1 MKPRIAI
8 LNGRFDPL
16 TMEGA
21 VDAVFEAIDK
31 GKRGW
36 LCTVNVATLMT
47 MRGNHRLQ
55 AFVDQ
60 AAWVVADGLP
70 LVWCSR
76 LFGTPL
82 PERVAGIDL
91 LDALCR
97 RAAEQKKKVYLLG
110 TTAHLLERTRA
121 NLRRRHPGL
130 EVDGSS
136 GYFER
141 EEWPARADAIRASGA
156 SLLCVGMGTPRQE
169 FFIAGKWDRLGAAVA
184 IGVGGSFDVIA
195 GARFR
200 AHPWVAKLGLEWT
213 ARLVQ
218 EPRRLFLRY
227 LLTNTM
233 FCLLVGRTLAARMI
247 RQTTTKT

>member
-1 MKPRIAI
+1 LKPRIAI

-16 TMEGA
+16 TIDEA
-21 VDAVFEAIDK
+21 VNAVFASINKRE
-31 GKRGW
+31 RGW

-47 MRGNHRLQ
+47 MRHNPRLQ
-55 AFVDQ
+55 DFVDH
-60 AAWVVADGLP
+60 ASWVVADGQP

-76 LFGTPL
+76 LFGTAL

-97 RAAEQKKKVYLLG
+97 RAAQEKKGVYLLG

-121 NLRRRHPGL
+121 NLRQRHPGL
-130 EVDGSS
+130 EVHGSS
-136 GYFER
+136 GYFAR

-169 FFIAGKWDRLGAAVA
+169 FFIAEQWDRLGAAVA

-233 FCLLVGRTLAARMI
+233 FCVLVARTLAMRMLG
-247 RQTTTKT
+247 QTTTKS

>member
-1 MKPRIAI
+1 MRQRIAI

-16 TMEGA
+16 TIEGA
-21 VDAVFEAIDK
+21 VDAVFAAIER
-31 GKRGW
+31 GERGW

-47 MRGNHRLQ
+47 MRSDPRLQ
-55 AFVDQ
+55 AFVDR
-60 AAWVVADGLP
+60 ASWVVADGQP
-70 LVWCSR
+70 LVWCAR
-76 LFGTPL
+76 LFDAVL

-97 RAAEQKKKVYLLG
+97 RAAEQNKLVYLLG
-110 TTAHLLERTRA
+110 TTPSLLDKTRA

-130 EVDGSS
+130 KVDGAS
-136 GYFER
+136 GFFAR
-141 EEWPARADAIRASGA
+141 EEWPARAEAIRASGA
-156 SLLCVGMGTPRQE
+156 SLLFVGMGTPRQE
-169 FFIAGKWDRLGAAVA
+169 YFIEEEWQHLGAAVA

-200 AHPWVAKLGLEWT
+200 AHPLVGKLGLEWT

-218 EPRRLFLRY
+218 EPSRLFLRY

-233 FCLLVGRTLAARMI
+233 FCLLVGRSLAARMMGLSPP
-247 RQTTTKT
+247 KN

>member
-1 MKPRIAI
+1 MRPRVTI

-16 TMEGA
+16 TMKGA
-21 VDAVFEAIDK
+21 VDAVFAAIDK
-31 GKRGW
+31 GERGW

-47 MRGNHRLQ
+47 MRSNERLQ

-60 AAWVVADGLP
+60 AAWIVADGQP

-76 LFGTPL
+76 LFGAPL

-97 RAAEQKKKVYLLG
+97 RAAEQKNKVYLLG
-110 TTAHLLERTRA
+110 STTQLLERARA

-141 EEWPARADAIRASGA
+141 KDWAARADAIRASGA

-169 FFIAGKWDRLGAAVA
+169 LFIAEQWDRLGASVA
-184 IGVGGSFDVIA
+184 LGVGGSFDVIA

-200 AHPWVAKLGLEWT
+200 AHPWVARLGLEWT

-233 FCLLVGRTLAARMI
+233 FCLLVGRTLAERMI
-247 RQTTTKT
+247 RRATTKN

>member
-1 MKPRIAI
+1 LTQRIAV

-16 TMEGA
+16 TLEGA
-21 VDAVFEAIDK
+21 VDAVFAAINK
-31 GKRGW
+31 GERGW

-47 MRGNHRLQ
+47 MRSDRRLQ
-55 AFVDQ
+55 AFVDR
-60 AAWVVADGLP
+60 ASWVVADGQP
-70 LVWCSR
+70 LVWCAR

-97 RAAEQKKKVYLLG
+97 RAAEEKKRVYLLG
-110 TTAHLLERTRA
+110 TTARLLERTRA

-130 EVDGSS
+130 EVEGSS
-136 GYFER
+136 GFFTR
-141 EEWPARADAIRASGA
+141 EEWPARAEAIRASGA
-156 SLLCVGMGTPRQE
+156 SLLSVGMGTPRQE
-169 FFIAGKWDRLGAAVA
+169 FFIAEQWDRLGAAVA

-200 AHPWVAKLGLEWT
+200 AHPWMGKLGLEWT

-227 LLTNTM
+227 LVTNTM
-233 FCLLVGRTLAARMI
+233 FCLLVARSLAVRLI
-247 RQTTTKT
+247 RRTTTRI

>member
-1 MKPRIAI
+1 VKPRIAI

-21 VDAVFEAIDK
+21 VDAVFEAIGK
-31 GKRGW
+31 GERGW

-47 MRGNHRLQ
+47 MRGNQRLQ

-60 AAWVVADGLP
+60 AKWVVADGQP

-136 GYFER
+136 GYFKR

-169 FFIAGKWDRLGAAVA
+169 FFIAEQWDRLGAAVA

-247 RQTTTKT
+247 RQATTKT

>member
-1 MKPRIAI
+1 MRPRIAI

-16 TMEGA
+16 TMDEA
-21 VDAVFEAIDK
+21 VSDVFAAINQRQ
-31 GKRGW
+31 RGW

-47 MRGNHRLQ
+47 MRGDERLQ
-55 AFVDQ
+55 TFVDD
-60 AAWVVADGLP
+60 AAWVVADGQP

-91 LDALCR
+91 VDALCR
-97 RAAEQKKKVYLLG
+97 RAAEERKRVYLLG
-110 TTAHLLERTRA
+110 TTPHLLERTRA

-141 EEWPARADAIRASGA
+141 AEWPARADAIRASGA

-169 FFIAGKWDRLGAAVA
+169 FFIAEQWERLGAAVA

-200 AHPWVAKLGLEWT
+200 AHPWIAKLGLEWT

-233 FCLLVGRTLAARMI
+233 FCLLVARSLAMRLI
-247 RQTTTKT
+247 RQTTTKA

>member
-1 MKPRIAI
+1 MPRIAI

-16 TMEGA
+16 TLEAA
-21 VDAVFEAIDK
+21 VDAVFAAIK
-31 GKRGW
+31 NGERGW
-36 LCTVNVATLMT
+36 LCTVNVAILMT
-47 MRGNHRLQ
+47 MRRDRHLQ
-55 AFVDQ
+55 AFVDR
-60 AAWVVADGLP
+60 ATWVVADGQP
-70 LVWCSR
+70 LVWCAWM
-76 LFGTPL
+76 FGTPL

-97 RAAEQKKKVYLLG
+97 RAAEEKKRVYLLG

-130 EVDGSS
+130 EVEGSS
-136 GYFER
+136 GYFAR
-141 EEWPARADAIRASGA
+141 EEWPARAEAIRASGA

-169 FFIAGKWDRLGAAVA
+169 LFIAEQWDRLGAAVA

-200 AHPWVAKLGLEWT
+200 AHRWIGKLGLEWT

-227 LLTNTM
+227 LLTNTL
-233 FCLLVGRTLAARMI
+233 FCLLVARSLVMRMI

>member
-16 TMEGA
+16 TIDEAVGA
-21 VDAVFEAIDK
+21 VFAAINQRE
-31 GKRGW
+31 RGW

-47 MRGNHRLQ
+47 MRGNQRLQ
-55 AFVDQ
+55 EFVDH
-60 AAWVVADGLP
+60 ARWVVADGQP

-76 LFGTPL
+76 LFGTAL

-97 RAAEQKKKVYLLG
+97 RAAEEKKGVYLLG

-136 GYFER
+136 GYFDR
-141 EEWPARADAIRASGA
+141 DQWPARADAIRASGA

-169 FFIAGKWDRLGAAVA
+169 FFIAEQWDRLGAAVA
-184 IGVGGSFDVIA
+184 MDTAIVIPPCCIRPVDLRVRI
-195 GARFR
+195 ARILSIPPR
-200 AHPWVAKLGLEWT
+200 AAMFLATSSSAVCARQQAAT
-213 ARLVQ
+213 AAANETVD
-218 EPRRLFLRY
+218 
-227 LLTNTM
+227 M
-233 FCLLVGRTLAARMI
+233 GRIAVVP
-247 RQTTTKT
+247 QS

>member
-21 VDAVFEAIDK
+21 VDAVFAAIDK
-31 GKRGW
+31 GERGW

-47 MRGNHRLQ
+47 MRSNQRLQ

-60 AAWVVADGLP
+60 AAWVVADGQP

-76 LFGTPL
+76 LFDTPL

-169 FFIAGKWDRLGAAVA
+169 FFIAEQWDRLGAAVA

-200 AHPWVAKLGLEWT
+200 AHPWIAKLGLEWT

-227 LLTNTM
+227 LLTNTL
-233 FCLLVGRTLAARMI
+233 FCLLVGRALAARMI
-247 RQTTTKT
+247 RQTTKT

>member
-1 MKPRIAI
+1 MSARIRI
-8 LNGRFDPL
+8 LNGSFDPV
-16 TMEGA
+16 TRDQA
-21 VDAVFEAIDK
+21 VDAVFAAIRA

-47 MRGNHRLQ
+47 MRGNRRLQ
-55 AFVDQ
+55 SFVDR
-60 AAWVVADGLP
+60 AAWVVADGQP
-70 LVWCSR
+70 LVWCAR
-76 LFGTPL
+76 LFDATL

-97 RAAEQKKKVYLLG
+97 RAAEENRLVYLLG
-110 TTAHLLERTRA
+110 TTSSLLEKTQA

-130 EVDGSS
+130 EVVGAS
-136 GYFER
+136 GFFPR
-141 EEWPARADAIRASGA
+141 EEWPARAEAIRASGA
-156 SLLCVGMGTPRQE
+156 SLVFLGMGTPRQE
-169 FFIAGKWDRLGAAVA
+169 FFIDEEWERLGANVA

-200 AHPWVAKLGLEWT
+200 AHPWIGKLGLEWT

-227 LLTNTM
+227 LLTNSM
-233 FCLLVGRTLAARMI
+233 FCLLVARALVLRLTRWRI
-247 RQTTTKT
+247 PKS